1 MRQTLKDVV
10 VTGLVAIMAAS
21 CAGRQDDTL
30 TPSLTGGQPISGTWA
45 TTGIGP
51 VYRESMTLAQSGSH
65 VTGTGQYAL
74 EAGRQGPTTIKGD
87 WSNGTLSLTITRD
100 YGLSERF
107 TGTLSDATHLSGALE
122 IDGNKQELE
131 LAKR

>member
-1 MRQTLKDVV
+1 MRKTLKDVV

-30 TPSLTGGQPISGTWA
+30 TPSLTGGQTISGTWA

-74 EAGRQGPTTIKGD
+74 EAGRQGPTTIEGD

-107 TGTLSDATHLSGALE
+107 TGTLSDATHLTGALE
-122 IDGNKQELE
+122 IDGNKQELD
-131 LAKR
+131 LAKL

>member
-30 TPSLTGGQPISGTWA
+30 TPSLTGGQTISGTWA

-74 EAGRQGPTTIKGD
+74 EAGRQGPTTIEGD

-107 TGTLSDATHLSGALE
+107 TGKLSDATHLSGALE

>member
-1 MRQTLKDVV
+1 MRQTVKDVV

-30 TPSLTGGQPISGTWA
+30 TPSLTGGQTISGTWA

-51 VYRESMTLAQSGSH
+51 LYRESMTLAQSGSH

-74 EAGRQGPTTIKGD
+74 EAGRQGPTTIEGD

>member
-30 TPSLTGGQPISGTWA
+30 TPSLTGGQTISGTWA

-74 EAGRQGPTTIKGD
+74 EAGRQGPTTIEGD

-107 TGTLSDATHLSGALE
+107 TGKLADATHLSGALE

>member
-1 MRQTLKDVV
+1 
-10 VTGLVAIMAAS
+10 MAAS

-107 TGTLSDATHLSGALE
+107 TGTLSDATHLTGALE

>member
-30 TPSLTGGQPISGTWA
+30 TPSLTGGQTISGTWA

-74 EAGRQGPTTIKGD
+74 EAGRQGPTTIEGD

-107 TGTLSDATHLSGALE
+107 TGTLSDATHLTGALE

>member
-74 EAGRQGPTTIKGD
+74 EAGRQGPTTIKATGR
-87 WSNGTLSLTITRD
+87 T
-100 YGLSERF
+100 ERYR
-107 TGTLSDATHLSGALE
+107 SRSRATTA
-122 IDGNKQELE
+122 
-131 LAKR
+131 

>member
-1 MRQTLKDVV
+1 MRQTVKDVV

-30 TPSLTGGQPISGTWA
+30 TPSLTGGQTISGTWA

-74 EAGRQGPTTIKGD
+74 EAGRQGPTTIEGD

-107 TGTLSDATHLSGALE
+107 TGKLADATHLSGALE

>member
-30 TPSLTGGQPISGTWA
+30 TPSLASGQTISGTWA

-74 EAGRQGPTTIKGD
+74 EAGRQGPTTIEGD

-107 TGTLSDATHLSGALE
+107 TGTLADATHLSGALE

>member
-30 TPSLTGGQPISGTWA
+30 TPSLTGGQTISGTWA

-74 EAGRQGPTTIKGD
+74 EAGRQGPTTIEGD